1 YYRAV
6 HDPID
11 IAFGI
16 AVLTA
21 ALMASGHAVIYK
33 RDSRSAAIW
42 AVLIW
47 VMPAVGPLLY
57 LLMGI
62 NRVQRRANRLRR
74 DMVRHR
80 PSGAIRA
87 GEPGTHLAPL
97 ARLVSQVV
105 QRPLTAGNQ
114 VDPL

>member
-1 YYRAV
+1 M

-16 AVLTA
+16 AVLVA

-47 VMPAVGPLLY
+47 VMPALGAMLY

-62 NRVQRRANRLRR
+62 NRVQRRATRMRR
-74 DMVRHR
+74 AMVRHR
-80 PSGAIRA
+80 PSDTIRA
-87 GEPGTHLAPL
+87 SG
-97 ARLVSQVV
+97 ARCVPVGSPATTLGSV
-105 QRPLTAGNQ
+105 RWRTM
-114 VDPL
+114 